1 MKLIKLSAFLMS
13 LAVCSSPLFAKSLE
27 NLGSVG
33 VTLNNQDNL
42 TCKVYTYIEDN
53 KDISDVYIETNS
65 LKKLIGVDDIEFGQ
79 YIISGEN
86 YTDLN
91 RVSNALGMTYDLS
104 LNDKSLDLIYT
115 PNTETNIFNTY
126 KTSNRVSN
134 GLTVNILNNTLNYK
148 AQFISSP
155 LSYTVSINDKSTGG
169 VVKEYH
175 SKNNSKSNTIS
186 GSIQLPTLNDGVY
199 TVKVYTQMNESE
211 NILYSCITPIELSV
225 ENGNS
230 KIELGTIYNHNKA
243 KLNQFNNLDKDELIA
258 YGGDE
263 EAKDKVFNLAN
274 ELCNGVSDDYT
285 KAKILYE
292 YVCNTMAYDRDK
304 LNENRIEVQTL
315 SKILETNLGVCID
328 YSLLYRELMKSVG
341 IPTFVVSGY
350 TNGGNNITYDK
361 SITPTHAWNVS
372 LIDGEWVVS
381 DCTYGSKN
389 KLEKGKRTNEPINSY
404 FHFDMSL
411 ENLSQTHKILEVY
424 EYKYK

>member
-13 LAVCSSPLFAKSLE
+13 LIMCASPLFAKSLE

-33 VTLNNQDNL
+33 VTLNNQNSL
-42 TCKVYTYIEDN
+42 ECNVYTYIEDN
-53 KDISDVYIETNS
+53 NAISDVYIETNS
-65 LKKLIGVDDIEFGQ
+65 FKNLIGVDAIDFGQ
-79 YIISGEN
+79 YTISGEK

-91 RVSNALGMTYDLS
+91 RLSSALCISYNLS
-104 LNDKSLDLIYT
+104 LEDNKLDLVYT

-126 KTSNRVSN
+126 KTSSRVSN
-134 GLTVNILNNTLNYK
+134 SLTLNILNNTLNYK
-148 AQFISSP
+148 AQFIHSP
-155 LSYTVSINDKSTGG
+155 LSYTISINDKESGG

-175 SKNNSKSNTIS
+175 SKNNSNSNTIS
-186 GSIQLPTLNDGVY
+186 GSIQLPKLNDGVY
-199 TVKVYTQMNESE
+199 TIKVYTQMNKSE
-211 NILYSCITPIELSV
+211 NMLYSCITPIDLSI

-230 KIELGTIYNHNKA
+230 KIELGSIYNHNKA
-243 KLNQFNNLDKDELIA
+243 KLIQFDSLDKNELLA

-263 EAKDKVFNLAN
+263 EAKDKVFSLAN
-274 ELCNGVSDDYT
+274 ELCKGVSDDYD

-292 YVCNTMAYDRDK
+292 YVCNTMAYDKDK
-304 LNENRIEVQTL
+304 LNENRVEVQTL
-315 SKILETNLGVCID
+315 SEILETNLGVCID

-381 DCTYGSKN
+381 DCTYASRN
-389 KLEKGKRTNEPINSY
+389 KLEKGKRTSEPINSY
-404 FHFDMSL
+404 FYFDMSL
-411 ENLSQTHKILEVY
+411 ENLSQTHKILEIY
-424 EYKYK
+424 EYK